1 MAGTPQ
7 LSDDREEMLGVGP
20 GEAAR
25 RLVEHEDPAAHC
37 ERAGDLDQLLTG
49 GRERAC
55 GSVNRNLGMAEPCE
69 RRGRNAAH
77 LVSPDQAEPR
87 RLHAEQDVLP
97 DGQMRRDR
105 ELLVDHRDARR
116 ACAERI
122 SRTVRRSVEPHRAG
136 VGAER
141 AGEDRHQRA
150 LARAVL
156 THDRADLA
164 GIDEQ
169 IDAVDSKR
177 RAERLP
183 DPAHLEARSGR
194 RSCGVVSYGFF
205 SHRSRSGLRS
215 SAASGEFMSAR
226 ETTRTPV
233 SMRRS
238 TFCPLMWS
246 TIVFTPR

>member
-1 MAGTPQ
+1 MPAGASIAISGWP
-7 LSDDREEMLGVGP
+7 SRAS
-20 GEAAR
+20 AA
-25 RLVEHEDPAAHC
+25 
-37 ERAGDLDQLLTG
+37 
-49 GRERAC
+49 
-55 GSVNRNLGMAEPCE
+55 
-69 RRGRNAAH
+69 
-77 LVSPDQAEPR
+77 
-87 RLHAEQDVLP
+87 
-97 DGQMRRDR
+97 
-105 ELLVDHRDARR
+105 DATR
-116 ACAERI
+116 RI
-122 SRTVRRSVEPHRAG
+122 SSLRIRPSRDGSMPSRMFSPTDRCGAIESSWWIIATPAVRAPSGSRRTVRRSVEPHRAG
-136 VGAER
+136 VGAKR

-156 THDRADLA
+156 ADDRADLA

-169 IDAVDSKR
+169 IDAVDSER

-194 RSCGVVSYGFF
+194 RSCSVVSYGFF